1 MEPYR
6 DSIEH
11 ITDELKRVDLMI
23 RRALTIARDHHS
35 QGNEEYRGLVISEPE
50 IESLLEAGE
59 FLLHHWRKQDSVKV
73 KLEPFNDKLDEARTT
88 IDQRREL
95 TAKTGRRL
103 TLPYLAERFGLSAAE
118 VDLLLIALA
127 PELEPRYETLYAYL
141 QDDVTRHRPSVNLAL
156 NLICRSD
163 REKLL
168 VRRSFSPG
176 APLVHF
182 QMIELL
188 EESHDRQPTLLRKFM
203 KIEDSLLRFLLDHPP
218 TSLPLGTYLA
228 PTLTIDALEVDD
240 TTRANLTNLIDSLGR
255 AGFSNTIVRVVADNR
270 AEQESVAQALAQ
282 ALHRPLIT
290 VQASDLES
298 GSAKI
303 NGMVRDAALLDA
315 AIAILAAD
323 TATTPSAEEQPKP
336 GSQPVKFWPLLDNAP
351 GPIFALGSAAAF
363 PDLPQEARIWRVEIP
378 PADFTLRQQTWQTTL
393 AGVPG
398 DVDADRLAETFRFSG
413 PRIRQTTALA
423 YSLAALRN
431 PSNPAPEM
439 QDVLAAG
446 RSLSAP
452 TLTRFATAIQPRY
465 EWDDIVL
472 PDEKKQQLQHIA
484 ERVRHRGTVHRD
496 WGFAEKLSRGKGL
509 NVLFTGASGVGKTM
523 AAEVLAKDL
532 SLVLYQID
540 LSSVVSKYIG
550 ETEKHLSAIF
560 HEAEMSQNLL
570 FFDEAD
576 SLFGK
581 RTEVKDAHDRYAN
594 LEVNYLLQRIE
605 QYEGLVVLS
614 TNLQRNLDDA
624 FLRRMHD
631 VVDFPLPDE
640 KQREQ
645 IWRRHIP
652 KAAPLANDVDFAFL
666 ARQFKLTGGII
677 KNAVMTAAFLAA
689 SGTKKTIGMPEMI
702 RAVKIELQK
711 QGKLVMKTD
720 FGKYFE
726 TAQTSADEPAEK
738 PAKKNL
744 M

>member
-11 ITDELKRVDLMI
+11 LTDELKRVDLMV
-23 RRALTIARDHHS
+23 RRALTIARD
-35 QGNEEYRGLVISEPE
+35 QQAKGNEEYRGLVISEPE

-59 FLLHHWRKQDSVKV
+59 FLLHHWRKQDSLRV
-73 KLEPFNDKLDEARTT
+73 KLEPFDQKLEEARKT

-95 TAKTGRRL
+95 TVKTGRRL
-103 TLPYLAERFGLSAAE
+103 ALPYLAERFSLSGAE

-176 APLVHF
+176 APLMHF
-182 QMIELL
+182 QMIDLI
-188 EESHDRQPTLLRKFM
+188 EETHDRQPTLLRKFM
-203 KIEDSLLRFLLDHPP
+203 KIEDGLLRFLLDHPP
-218 TSLPLGTYLA
+218 TSLPLGKFVS
-228 PTLTIDALEVDD
+228 PSLTIEALEVNDA
-240 TTRANLTNLIDSLGR
+240 TRAKLTNLVDSLGR
-255 AGFSNTIVRVVADNR
+255 AGLANTIVRVVADTR
-270 AEQESVAQALAQ
+270 TEQESIAEALAQ
-282 ALHRPLIT
+282 ALNKPLIT
-290 VQASDLES
+290 VQAGDLES
-298 GSAKI
+298 GAGKI
-303 NGMVRDAALLDA
+303 NGMVREAALLDA
-315 AIAILAAD
+315 AIAIVAPDAG
-323 TATTPSAEEQPKP
+323 ATPPAEEQPKP
-336 GSQPVKFWPLLDNAP
+336 SAQPKNFWTMLESAP
-351 GPIFALGSAAAF
+351 GPIFALGTAAAF
-363 PDLPQEARIWRVEIP
+363 TDLPQEARVWRVEIP
-378 PADFTLRQQTWQTTL
+378 APDFESRQQAWQTTL
-393 AGVPG
+393 AGTKG
-398 DVDADRLAETFRFSG
+398 GVDADQLADAFRFGG
-413 PRIRQTTALA
+413 PRIRQTTSLA

-431 PSNPAPEM
+431 PSNPAPVL
-439 QDVLAAG
+439 QDVLDAG

-452 TLTRFATAIQPRY
+452 TLTQFATAIQPRY

-509 NVLFTGASGVGKTM
+509 NVLFTGASGTGKTM

-540 LSSVVSKYIG
+540 LSTVVSKYIG

-560 HEAEMSQNLL
+560 REAEMSQNLL

-581 RTEVKDAHDRYAN
+581 RTEVSDAHDHYAN

-614 TNLQRNLDDA
+614 TNLQRNMDEA

-631 VVDFPLPDE
+631 VVDFPTPDE
-640 KQREQ
+640 RQREQ

-652 KAAPLANDVDFAFL
+652 QAAPLDGDVDFGFL
-666 ARQFKLTGGII
+666 ARQFKLTGGVI
-677 KNAVMTAAFLAA
+677 KNAVMTAAFLGA
-689 SGTKKTIGMPEMI
+689 SQAKKTIGMAEMI
-702 RAVKIELQK
+702 RAVRMELQK
-711 QGKLVMKTD
+711 QGKLVMKSD
-720 FGKYFE
+720 FGKYFD
-726 TAQTSADEPAEK
+726 TAQKPAEK
-738 PAKKNL
+738 EV